1 MKKELSRYGLGAI
14 DANTLPGLLRNML
27 RIRMFEEKI
36 VELYPEQE
44 MKCPVHLC
52 IGQEAIAA
60 GVAAHLKK
68 EDYVFSNHRGHG
80 HCLAKGSSMKPL
92 FAEFYG
98 KATGGSKG
106 KGGIFNLV
114 FTWKRAIQSLI
125 IFADSMII
133 KNAVPMT
140 PRSYMLSEPVKLRL
154 SFPACLIK
162 NLQNRFLFCRRDAH
176 TFIFDDPRLFPRYV
190 R

>member
-98 KATGGSKG
+98 KATGFSKG
-106 KGGIFNLV
+106 KGGSMHMIGKEVNFVGSTPLLGSVVPISSGGAYMVNSDIESIVRDVEVVIIGGGIVAVVPLFHV
-114 FTWKRAIQSLI
+114 VGIWKTGEVLG
-125 IFADSMII
+125 
-133 KNAVPMT
+133 
-140 PRSYMLSEPVKLRL
+140 
-154 SFPACLIK
+154 
-162 NLQNRFLFCRRDAH
+162 
-176 TFIFDDPRLFPRYV
+176 
-190 R
+190 